1 MTRQVACALLV
12 LTVAAPAA
20 AQNHAVRVEKIA
32 APEKM
37 LRFEVTVPATVDE
50 VWKAFTT
57 REGVKTW
64 LWPDA
69 RIDVKPGGDWYVLA
83 PDGATAG
90 GGAIVSV
97 DPPRRIVISA
107 LAPEKFPTVRSE
119 RTRATFEFAP
129 ASPGGTI
136 VTLVQT
142 GWKTGPEWDAAYE
155 YLAVGNAQLL
165 AQLRWRFESG
175 PIDWTRP
182 AAMPAPVRLTS
193 YASASG
199 DRVLRHEVEVNA
211 PPSAVWKAFTTSE
224 GLHGFV
230 APIAAIDFKLGGIWE
245 ASYDPK
251 GHLGD
256 PGNILN
262 EIISYVPERM
272 LSIRVARTPPG
283 FAHSDVA
290 KAVWTVIEITDLGQ
304 GRSRVST
311 SMCGWKTGPDW
322 DAVYAFFEQ
331 GNTIVSEHLRDYL
344 NKGR

>member
-1 MTRQVACALLV
+1 MTRWIACALTV
-12 LTVAAPAA
+12 LTIAAPAA

-32 APEKM
+32 TPEKM
-37 LRFEVTVPATVDE
+37 LRFQVTVPATVDE

-57 REGVKTW
+57 REGLTTW
-64 LWPDA
+64 LWSDA
-69 RIDVKPGGDWYVLA
+69 RVELKPGGDWLVLF
-83 PDGATAG
+83 PGSSAG
-90 GGAIVSV
+90 GTIVSV
-97 DPPRRIVISA
+97 EPQKRLVISA
-107 LAPEKFPTVRSE
+107 LAPEKYPTVRNE

-129 ASPGGTI
+129 ATPSGTI

-155 YLAVGNAQLL
+155 YLSVGNAQLF
-165 AQLRWRFESG
+165 AQLRQRFESG
-175 PIDWTRP
+175 PIDWAKSDGT
-182 AAMPAPVRLTS
+182 PAPVRLTS
-193 YASASG
+193 YVSASG

-211 PPSAVWKAFTTSE
+211 PPAAVWQAFTTSE

-230 APIAAIDFKLGGIWE
+230 APVAAIDLRIGGIWE

-262 EIISYVPERM
+262 EVISYVPERM

-283 FAHSDVA
+283 FAHADVA

-311 SMCGWKTGPDW
+311 SMCGWKIGADW

-331 GNTIVSEHLRDYL
+331 GNTIVAERLRDYL